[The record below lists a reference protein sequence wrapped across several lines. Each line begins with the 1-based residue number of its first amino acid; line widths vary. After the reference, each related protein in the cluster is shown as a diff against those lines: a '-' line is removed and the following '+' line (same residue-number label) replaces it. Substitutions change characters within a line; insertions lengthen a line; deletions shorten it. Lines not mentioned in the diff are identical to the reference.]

1 MGLFGFGEVETW
13 KMRLGTGGTRAG
25 SFVLSSCWLFFFFF
39 FAFLF
44 QWCSEEERFTEGGG
58 RKNGKWGMRRQRA
71 LKKDGEI

>member
-39 FAFLF
+39 FCFSVPVV
-44 QWCSEEERFTEGGG
+44 Q
-58 RKNGKWGMRRQRA
+58 
-71 LKKDGEI
+71 